1 MRWLSHSHW
10 LEGSYTNESELSLL
24 NTWPTQEK
32 AQWEDARD
40 HPYNCLRFKGQ
51 SQEKVPEGIFSF
63 AQAVDAASLGA
74 P

>member
-1 MRWLSHSHW
+1 MVVA
-10 LEGSYTNESELSLL
+10 LSLVRRKA
-24 NTWPTQEK
+24 TPTNQSSLSWTRDRRKEK
-32 AQWEDARD
+32 AQREDARD

-51 SQEKVPEGIFSF
+51 SQKVPEGICSF

>member
-1 MRWLSHSHW
+1 MVVA
-10 LEGSYTNESELSLL
+10 LSLVRRKA
-24 NTWPTQEK
+24 TPTNQSSLSWTRDRRKEK

-40 HPYNCLRFKGQ
+40 HPYNCLHFKGQ
-51 SQEKVPEGIFSF
+51 SQKKVPEGICSF